1 MIDSTPRPS
10 IRLGHVCDVGNLTS
24 EIQNEWHNS
33 SHEFGGPAMTHQTQ
47 DNQDSSFP
55 YVLVYGTVSTVI
67 ALASVWIS
75 TALSFGPAVGV
86 A

>member
-1 MIDSTPRPS
+1 
-10 IRLGHVCDVGNLTS
+10 
-24 EIQNEWHNS
+24 
-33 SHEFGGPAMTHQTQ
+33 MTHQTQ

-55 YVLVYGTVSTVI
+55 YVLVYSTVSTVI

>member
-1 MIDSTPRPS
+1 
-10 IRLGHVCDVGNLTS
+10 
-24 EIQNEWHNS
+24 
-33 SHEFGGPAMTHQTQ
+33 MTHPTQ

-55 YVLVYGTVSTVI
+55 YVLVYSTLSTVI

-75 TALSFGPAVGV
+75 TAISFAPMV